1 MQTAIA
7 IRAMLLAVALPLAV
21 AAQPAAPEAFATR
34 ELGLDLTL
42 DFPGKRLDGTATLT
56 LENWTGKPASRV
68 SLLLNRLMEATG
80 VTDGAGRALRFSQ
93 DVIRLED
100 QSLRQVTRIQVE
112 LPAATPPGGRT
123 VVRVAYGGH
132 LVGYTE
138 VGWLYVRDRI
148 DTSFTILRADALA
161 FPDVGG
167 ANNAANRTAP
177 RDDFRYVAAIRV
189 PATHVVATGGRAS
202 VTGHDDG
209 TATWRYVSE
218 GTSPFLNVAIA
229 RYDTLAR
236 EGLRVF
242 HFPEDSA
249 GARRLMANALAAR
262 ALLAQWFGPQR
273 GRATLTITEIPDGYG
288 SQAHHVGGIIQ
299 TAAAFRDT
307 TRMGEL
313 YHELTHLWNVEDSD
327 VPSPR
332 WNEGL
337 ASFLEG
343 LLQERINGWQGRANY
358 ETRYLAWMKRRVVED
373 TILARIPFAEY
384 GRRGMTD
391 HSYSVGFLMFATLH
405 ELLGDTAFHR
415 VLGGYYQRAP
425 TGSTREL
432 VDFARQTLGPD
443 LGKFFDDW
451 LFTTRWT
458 EVVAGSA
465 TVPAMAARYRPGS
478 PGGRD

>member
-1 MQTAIA
+1 MHTALP
-7 IRAMLLAVALPLAV
+7 IRAMLLAGALPLAMT
-21 AAQPAAPEAFATR
+21 AQQPAPEAFVTR
-34 ELGLDLTL
+34 ELGLDVAL
-42 DFPGKRLDGTATLT
+42 DFPGQRLTGTATLA
-56 LENWTGKPASRV
+56 LENWTAAPASRV
-68 SLLLNRLMEATG
+68 SLLLNRLMDATS
-80 VTDGAGRALRFSQ
+80 VTDGAGRPLRFAQ

-100 QSLRQVTRIQVE
+100 QTLRQVTRIQVE

-148 DTSFTILRADALA
+148 DTTFTILRADALA

-167 ANNAANRTAP
+167 ANNTANRRAP

-189 PATHVVATGGRAS
+189 PATHVVATGGSAS
-202 VTGHDDG
+202 VTRHDDG

-218 GTSPFLNVAIA
+218 GTSPFLNAAIA
-229 RYDTLAR
+229 RFDTLAR

-249 GARRLMANALAAR
+249 GARRILANALTAR
-262 ALLAQWFGPQR
+262 TVLAQWFGPQR
-273 GRATLTITEIPDGYG
+273 GRTTLTIIEIPDGYG

-307 TRMGEL
+307 TRVGEL
-313 YHELTHLWNVEDSD
+313 YHELTHLWNVEDID

-343 LLQERINGWQGRANY
+343 LLQERINGWPGRADY
-358 ETRYLAWMKRRVVED
+358 ETRYLAWMKRRVAGD

-384 GRRGMTD
+384 GRRSLTD
-391 HSYSVGFLMFATLH
+391 YSYSVGFLMFATLH
-405 ELLGDTAFHR
+405 ELLGDAAFHR
-415 VLGGYYQRAP
+415 VLGGFYQRAP
-425 TGSTREL
+425 AGGTRDL
-432 VDFARQTLGPD
+432 VEFARQTAGRD
-443 LGKFFDDW
+443 LGSFFDDW
-451 LFTTRWT
+451 LYTTRWT
-458 EVVAGSA
+458 EVVAGSP
-465 TVPAMAARYRPGS
+465 TVAGMAARYRRGNA
-478 PGGRD
+478 R